1 MLKFFLIAILFVS
14 SAGAYATVTAEWTL
28 SDSGALSYVV
38 TAAEPRP
45 LDPDGILKCGNF
57 LQSPQCYVQARIGFP
72 GDTVS
77 KDYIQIKGDQRFS
90 TVVSTWVASG
100 PRGYIGN
107 WSYLVEKNGGV
118 APCIMFDLYSDSRG
132 GVGVVGT
139 FGSTCTGSATPPPI
153 KPPPPPLSCYLMN
166 NIVLQ
171 HGTLA
176 ADEVTGHRAQTTAR
190 VYCTGAARVR
200 LKVLSYQGGEDYNV
214 KLRSDGSLVSLL
226 SINGTSGSALLDVP
240 AIGGKEVTF
249 SSLLLAYAPL
259 SSGSFS
265 GSAVAVVE
273 VI

>member
-1 MLKFFLIAILFVS
+1 MLKFFLIAILWVV
-14 SAGAYATVTAEWTL
+14 SAGAYATVTIEWTL
-28 SDSGALSYVV
+28 SDSGTLSYLV

-45 LDPDGILKCGNF
+45 LDPDGILKCGSF
-57 LQSPQCYVQARIGFP
+57 LQSPKCNIRSRYGFSNIISNDYV
-72 GDTVS
+72 
-77 KDYIQIKGDQRFS
+77 QIKGDQKFS
-90 TVVSTWVASG
+90 TVVSTWLASG
-100 PRGYIGN
+100 PRGYINN
-107 WSYLVEKNGGV
+107 WPELVEKNGGV
-118 APCIMFDLYSDSRG
+118 APCIMFDLNSDLTG
-132 GVGVVGT
+132 GAGTRGT
-139 FGSTCTGSATPPPI
+139 FGSTCFGTATPPPI